1 MPQAS
6 FDATPQFASEGFEIE
21 ASGTGTF
28 TGLAFSIPA
37 HTEGKAKVQVQ
48 VEAMGS
54 ENLQELNKSIMTLLN
69 VSQQKTVEEHKAV
82 SAHADLSLWDV
93 LGFGGSGGASASYER
108 SKSSMESLGL
118 SEEQISMIIKD
129 FFKAASKM
137 SHVELRLEIDN
148 RANDYAVHGGLELY
162 TMSGHV
168 RTGEESHQ
176 YRLLATEGTAGVPG
190 PQAPTNSDAGPLKW
204 LGRCE

>member
-1 MPQAS
+1 
-6 FDATPQFASEGFEIE
+6 
-21 ASGTGTF
+21 
-28 TGLAFSIPA
+28 
-37 HTEGKAKVQVQ
+37 
-48 VEAMGS
+48 
-54 ENLQELNKSIMTLLN
+54 
-69 VSQQKTVEEHKAV
+69 
-82 SAHADLSLWDV
+82 
-93 LGFGGSGGASASYER
+93 
-108 SKSSMESLGL
+108 MESLGL

-176 YRLLATEGTAGVPG
+176 YRLLASEGTAGVPG
-190 PQAPTNSDAGPLKW
+190 QQAPHELGRGAPEVIGPLR
-204 LGRCE
+204 GPAPRAQGPGGHACARSP